1 MILLSFDVEEFD
13 LPLEYGR
20 QLSFSEQLSIST
32 TGALIVLDL
41 LKKVNIKAT
50 FFVTAN
56 YAVNQPEIISQIIED
71 GHELASH
78 GFYHSNFTN
87 EHLLQSKL
95 TLEKLSGTVVKGFRM
110 ARMMPVDLPELK
122 RSGYVYNSSINPTWL
137 PGRYNHFD
145 KPRTW
150 FFEEGILQ
158 LPSSVSPFLRFPL
171 FWLSFHNLPMQIMKW
186 LSFRTYKKDKYL
198 NIYFHPWE
206 FTDLKL
212 EKFGLPSYI
221 SKNSGDAFIGR
232 VHNFILSAQKKG
244 IEFGTI
250 GQFLDKRITK

>member
-32 TGALIVLDL
+32 RGTLIVLDL
-41 LKKVNIKAT
+41 LKMVNIKAT

-56 YAVNQPEIISQIIED
+56 YAVNQPETISRIIED

-78 GFYHSNFTN
+78 GFYHSNFAN
-87 EHLLQSKL
+87 EHLLESKL
-95 TLEKLSGTVVKGFRM
+95 TLEKLSGTAVKGFRM
-110 ARMMPVDLPELK
+110 ARMMPVDLHELK
-122 RSGYVYNSSINPTWL
+122 RSGYRYNSSINPTWI

-158 LPSSVSPFLRFPL
+158 LPSSVSPFVRFPL
-171 FWLSFHNLPMQIMKW
+171 FWLSFHNLPMRIIKW
-186 LSFRTYKKDKYL
+186 LCFRTYQKDKYL

-206 FTDLKL
+206 FTDLKG
-212 EKFGLPSYI
+212 EKLGLPNYI
-221 SKNSGDAFIGR
+221 SRNSGYAFSQRIN
-232 VHNFILSAQKKG
+232 NFILWAQKKG

-250 GQFLDKRITK
+250 GQFLEK